1 VDGRGVERNP
11 TFASNFFSR
20 VCERGNAEAC
30 LELANLYD
38 RGEGVKKDATRAMGL
53 YTKAC
58 QLGLGE
64 ACVTADPKGEV
75 DAAPPRE

>member
-1 VDGRGVERNP
+1 VPFGKARLCPEVAKPHE
-11 TFASNFFSR
+11 
-20 VCERGNAEAC
+20 
-30 LELANLYD
+30 
-38 RGEGVKKDATRAMGL
+38 RGEGVKKDTAKAMRL